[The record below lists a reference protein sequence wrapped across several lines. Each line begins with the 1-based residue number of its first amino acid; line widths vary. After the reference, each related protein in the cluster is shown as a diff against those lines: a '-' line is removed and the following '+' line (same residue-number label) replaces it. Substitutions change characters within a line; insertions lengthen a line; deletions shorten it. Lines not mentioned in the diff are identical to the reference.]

1 MKGDAQTVM
10 QLSAFA
16 DIVRQ
21 TRKRKG
27 FTQDELA
34 KRSGLNR
41 AYISDVERGERNI
54 SLGALFS
61 LASGLAV
68 PPSELLTAVENE
80 IATNPAKWAA
90 PGEAKSDAPAPGSE
104 LQHDD
109 PVSSSRM

>member
-80 IATNPAKWAA
+80 IANNPAKWTA
-90 PGEAKSDAPAPGSE
+90 PSEVKSDAPAAGGD
-104 LQHDD
+104 LHDD
-109 PVSSSRM
+109 PISSRA

>member
-1 MKGDAQTVM
+1 MKGDAHTVI

-68 PPSELLTAVENE
+68 PPSELLTAVETE
-80 IATNPAKWAA
+80 IATNPAKWAVPA
-90 PGEAKSDAPAPGSE
+90 AAEAKVPAGVEGEMRDDAVGSS
-104 LQHDD
+104 
-109 PVSSSRM
+109 V